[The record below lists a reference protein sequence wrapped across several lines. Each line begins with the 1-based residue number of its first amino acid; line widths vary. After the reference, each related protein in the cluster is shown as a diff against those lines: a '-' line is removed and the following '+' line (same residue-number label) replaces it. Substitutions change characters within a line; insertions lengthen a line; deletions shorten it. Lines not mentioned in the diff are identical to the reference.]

1 MAEWNR
7 LSKTETGTMELVYS
21 EKFERV
27 LRTGQ
32 GVMAG
37 LGVKCYGRARFHMSC
52 AKRCRDCC

>member
-1 MAEWNR
+1 
-7 LSKTETGTMELVYS
+7 MEPIKQDRNWYHGVS
-21 EKFERV
+21 NEKFERV